1 MAARKTTVTR
11 ESKTVRSRQVTDEGG
26 TPETKAASGPG
37 MGYADA
43 LVIATTILLIVAF
56 ILMDK
61 YIGKSFGPES
71 GSLFFKT

>member
-1 MAARKTTVTR
+1 MAARRTTVTR
-11 ESKTVRSRQVTDEGG
+11 ESKTVRSRQVTTPAGG
-26 TPETKAASGPG
+26 TIETGEAKPG

-43 LVIATTILLIVAF
+43 LVIATTILLIAAF

-61 YIGKSFGPES
+61 YIGRFGPDS